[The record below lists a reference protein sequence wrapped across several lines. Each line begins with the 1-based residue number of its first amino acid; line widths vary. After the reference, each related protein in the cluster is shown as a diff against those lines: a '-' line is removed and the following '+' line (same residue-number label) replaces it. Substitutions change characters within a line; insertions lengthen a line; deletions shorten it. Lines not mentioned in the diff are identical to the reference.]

1 MRTYWE
7 REIEEGYDFGII
19 GGGIVGLSV
28 AAELAEAGR
37 TTLVMERGV
46 LATGATLRNAGF
58 ACIGSPTEILSDR
71 RTMGD
76 AATLALV
83 ERRYRGLNALR
94 RRLPDAAT
102 GYVPSG
108 GYELLDDAAVLDRL
122 DELNDFLRPAVGADV
137 FFAANEKIPETGMA
151 GVRAMAKNAHEG
163 TLHSGKT
170 CRALMRYVAE
180 KGGTVLT
187 GCAVRAVEPDG
198 GGVTARVAGPG
209 NGREHDFRF
218 RAACVCTNA
227 YAHELLPELEV
238 VPARGLVLVTAP
250 VPGLRL
256 HGSFHWDEGFYYFR
270 DLDGRVLLGGG
281 RNLDFEAERTL
292 SLEGNP
298 RIFAEL
304 ERRLRETILPYAPG
318 IEIEHRWAGTMAF
331 GPSDKRPVVG
341 EIRPGVFCAV
351 RMGGMGVALA
361 GSVAQEIAPM
371 LLSRA

>member
-7 REIEEGYDFGII
+7 REIEEGFEFGVV

-37 TTLVMERGV
+37 SVLVMERGV

-58 ACIGSPTEILSDR
+58 ACFGSPTEILSDR

-76 AATLALV
+76 AATLDLV
-83 ERRYRGLNALR
+83 ERRYRGLKILR
-94 RRLPDAAT
+94 RRLSDAAT
-102 GYVPSG
+102 GYVPCG
-108 GYELLDDAAVLDRL
+108 GYELLDDPAVLDRL
-122 DELNDFLRPAVGADV
+122 DELNDFLRPVVGADV
-137 FFAANEKIPETGMA
+137 FFPADEKIAESGMA
-151 GVRAMAKNAHEG
+151 GVRAMAKNVHEG

-170 CRALMRYVAE
+170 AKALSRCVTE
-180 KGGTVLT
+180 NGGAILT
-187 GCAVRAVEPDG
+187 GCVVKTVESDG
-198 GGVTARVAGPG
+198 DGVTVHVLGPG
-209 NGREHDFRF
+209 NLREHVFRF
-218 RAACVCTNA
+218 RAVCVCTNA
-227 YAHELLPELEV
+227 YAAELLPELEV

-250 VPGLRL
+250 VAGLRL

-281 RNLDFEAERTL
+281 RNLDFDEERTL

-318 IEIEHRWAGTMAF
+318 VEIEYRWAGTMAF
-331 GPSDKRPVVG
+331 GLSDKRPVVG
-341 EIRPGVFCAV
+341 EIRPKLFCAV

-361 GSVAQEIAPM
+361 GAVAQEIVPLM
-371 LLSRA
+371 VNRA